1 MLMTTA
7 GALVIGA
14 VVASAGP
21 SSSVVVA
28 PAKVTGD
35 ARSSMSSELTGASS
49 RAVTDA
55 GAAPVDM
62 PSGCQDEACAT
73 KAAGAN
79 GYVLSTT
86 VDAQDSDYEI
96 SVRLTDGTGKVV
108 DERAESC
115 EICNHDELTEAVQAL
130 VSAAVTPVAQ
140 AVPPPPPPAP
150 PSASPPTEPEPE
162 DTRSKPKPLRAL
174 GFAGIGVGVGSLAA
188 GIALI
193 VLNERPGGSCDGS
206 SVDANG
212 DCEFR
217 YNTLGGGVGLTI
229 GGALAVGAGVGLV
242 MLSRSR
248 KPSKRSDKVSVSASA
263 GGLRLRF

>member
-14 VVASAGP
+14 IMATAGP

-28 PAKVTGD
+28 PVELTGD
-35 ARSSMSSELTGASS
+35 AAPTMASALTGASS

-55 GAAPVDM
+55 GAAPIDM
-62 PSGCQDEACAT
+62 PSGCQDDACAT
-73 KAAGAN
+73 KAAGAS
-79 GYVLSTT
+79 GYVLKTI

-96 SVRLTDGTGKVV
+96 SVRLTDGAGKVV
-108 DERAESC
+108 DERGESC
-115 EICNHDELTEAVQAL
+115 EICNHEELAEALQAL
-130 VSAAVTPVAQ
+130 VSAAIGPVAQ

-150 PSASPPTEPEPE
+150 PPAPAVTAEPN
-162 DTRSKPKPLRAL
+162 DAGAKPKPLRAL
-174 GFAGIGVGVGSLAA
+174 GFAGVGVGVGSLAA

-193 VLNERPGGSCDGS
+193 VLNERPGGSCDGD

-229 GGALAVGAGVGLV
+229 GGALAVGAGVGLL
-242 MLSRSR
+242 MLSRNH
-248 KPSKRSDKVSVSASA
+248 KPKKASDKVSLSASA